1 MLAQHLAQAEDD
13 VASGRRAIIRQREL
27 ILDLDRDGHETGEAR
42 RLLATFEEMQKLHVA
57 DRDRLLKELAESLA
71 SRLIAGAGQIGAS
84 KHAIADDVPEF
95 ASPTA
100 LSP

>member
-1 MLAQHLAQAEDD
+1 MH
-13 VASGRRAIIRQREL
+13 
-27 ILDLDRDGHETGEAR
+27 
-42 RLLATFEEMQKLHVA
+42 KLHVA

-84 KHAIADDVPEF
+84 KRAIADDVPEI